1 MAITVTKEDIYKE
14 LDLIQSCI
22 TRMASNSFAMKGWHI
37 GITSAL
43 LVFFFSKE
51 SVNLNMILLII
62 ATVTLAFW
70 YLDSYYLM
78 VERKY
83 RWKYAWVIKN
93 RVNTDTPKKEYLFDL
108 NPDKEEMW
116 EVDVTSRGYKTAK
129 KTRKAVKNKQEG
141 LIVNLCLL
149 REIKNVMFSNT
160 MEMQYFVVFLASI
173 LYFLYNIIKSLCNCY

>member
-1 MAITVTKEDIYKE
+1 MGTSIKNEDIYKE

-22 TRMASNSFAMKGWHI
+22 TRMANNSFSMKGWHI
-37 GITSAL
+37 GTISAL

-51 SVNLNMILLII
+51 SVNLNMIFLII
-62 ATVTLAFW
+62 AAVTLVFW

-93 RVNTDTPKKEYLFDL
+93 RVNASSPETNFLFDL

-116 EVDVTSRGYKTAK
+116 EVNINSKGYKAAK
-129 KTRKAVKNKQEG
+129 RTRKACNDKKRNEFK
-141 LIVNLCLL
+141 INLCMI
-149 REIKNVMFSNT
+149 REVMNVMFSNT
-160 MEMQYFVVFLASI
+160 MEMQYFVVFAASI
-173 LYFLYNIIKSLCNCY
+173 LSYLYRIILC

>member
-1 MAITVTKEDIYKE
+1 METTVTKEDIYKE

-22 TRMASNSFAMKGWHI
+22 TRMASNSFSMKGWHI
-37 GITSAL
+37 GTISAL

-51 SVNLNMILLII
+51 SVNLNMIFFII
-62 ATVTLAFW
+62 AAVTLAFW

-93 RVNTDTPKKEYLFDL
+93 RVNANSPKADFLFDL

-116 EVDVTSRGYKTAK
+116 EVDINSKGYKVAK
-129 KTRKAVKNKQEG
+129 QTKKACKNEKRNG
-141 LIVNLCLL
+141 FMINLCML
-149 REIKNVMFSNT
+149 REVMNVMFSNT
-160 MEMQYFVVFLASI
+160 MEIQYFVVFVISALSY
-173 LYFLYNIIKSLCNCY
+173 LCYII

>member
-1 MAITVTKEDIYKE
+1 MRTSVNDNDIYKE

-22 TRMASNSFAMKGWHI
+22 TRMASNSFSMKGWHI
-37 GITSAL
+37 GTISAL

-51 SVNLNMILLII
+51 SVNLNMIFLII
-62 ATVTLAFW
+62 AAVTLAFW

-93 RVNTDTPKKEYLFDL
+93 RVNANSPKANYLFDL

-116 EVDVTSRGYKTAK
+116 EVDVASEGYKAAK
-129 KTRKAVKNKQEG
+129 KTREAIKNKRNG
-141 LIVNLCLL
+141 FIINLCML
-149 REIKNVMFSNT
+149 REVLNVMFSNT
-160 MEMQYFVVFLASI
+160 MEIQYFVVFVVSLI
-173 LYFLYNIIKSLCNCY
+173 IFVLKTFL

>member
-1 MAITVTKEDIYKE
+1 MSVTKEDIYKE

-37 GITSAL
+37 GIISAL
-43 LVFFFSKE
+43 IAFFFSKE
-51 SVNLNMILLII
+51 SVNLNIILLII
-62 ATVTLAFW
+62 AVVTFAFW

-93 RVNTDTPKKEYLFDL
+93 RINTTPPNANFLFDL

-116 EVDVTSRGYKTAK
+116 DIDVKSKGYKAAK
-129 KTRKAVKNKQEG
+129 KTRDACKGTEPNEFK
-141 LIVNLCLL
+141 INLCML
-149 REIKNVMFSNT
+149 REVMNVMFSNT
-160 MEMQYFVVFLASI
+160 MEIQYFVVFVASFI
-173 LYFLYNIIKSLCNCY
+173 RFLLKTFS

>member
-1 MAITVTKEDIYKE
+1 MGTAVTKDDIYKE

-22 TRMASNSFAMKGWHI
+22 TRMASNSFSMKGWHI
-37 GITSAL
+37 GTISAL

-51 SVNLNMILLII
+51 SVNLNMIFLII
-62 ATVTLAFW
+62 AAVTLIFW

-93 RVNTDTPKKEYLFDL
+93 RVNASTPKTNFLFDL

-116 EVDVTSRGYKTAK
+116 DVDINSKGYKVAK
-129 KTRKAVKNKQEG
+129 KTREACKKNRIG
-141 LIVNLCLL
+141 FIINLCML
-149 REIKNVMFSNT
+149 REVMNVMFSNT
-160 MEMQYFVVFLASI
+160 MEIQYFVVFAASI
-173 LYFLYNIIKSLCNCY
+173 LSYIYRIILC